1 MAPLNVIAA
10 SSTPSSLDENDKSKE
25 IVVMVTPYS
34 TGCCIAKEIKDRGYN
49 LMCLWNR
56 GFAEEM
62 KKHVPSSCADLSYF
76 AEITEGETMEHTIT
90 ALEKAA
96 ASGGYK
102 IVGVVCGGEAG
113 VDLGE

>member
-1 MAPLNVIAA
+1 MTPLNVIAERHA
-10 SSTPSSLDENDKSKE
+10 SLDDIDNNNST
-25 IVVMVTPYS
+25 IVMVTPYS

-49 LMCLWNR
+49 LICLWNR

-76 AEITEGETMEHTIT
+76 AEITEGETMDDTIA

>member
-1 MAPLNVIAA
+1 
-10 SSTPSSLDENDKSKE
+10 
-25 IVVMVTPYS
+25 
-34 TGCCIAKEIKDRGYN
+34 
-49 LMCLWNR
+49 
-56 GFAEEM
+56 M

-76 AEITEGETMEHTIT
+76 AEITEGETMDDTIA